1 MNHQIP
7 RKNPADSAQFSYSYS
22 ASQQD
27 EIRAIRKKYL
37 ENAQATVEDKMIEL
51 RALDKK
57 VSDVATVWAMV
68 VGVISTLVLG
78 VGMCLVLVWMHLV
91 WGIMVG
97 TVGIAGVIVA
107 YPLYQYIL
115 QKERVKVA
123 PRILQ
128 LTEELSDEA

>member
-1 MNHQIP
+1 MNHQP
-7 RKNPADSAQFSYSYS
+7 PYNHSAESAQFSYSYS

-37 ENAQATVEDKMIEL
+37 QNSKPTVEDKMAEL

-57 VSDVATVWAMV
+57 VTDVATVWAMV
-68 VGVISTLVLG
+68 VGVLFTLVLG
-78 VGMCLVLVWMHLV
+78 VGMCLALVWMHLV
-91 WGIMVG
+91 WGIIVG
-97 TVGIAGVIVA
+97 SIGIAGVIVA
-107 YPLYQYIL
+107 YPLYQYVL
-115 QKERVKVA
+115 QKERAKAA